1 MQATFVNPVLAVYVA
16 LFLVFLYG
24 PFLVLAILSFQ
35 TGPNGGPQFPIIEWS
50 TYCYRDIFGLAAPSR
65 IAPLPIRDS
74 LARSLRLAM
83 MTMVASSALGVL
95 SAQRFRTHLHGSSV

>member
-1 MQATFVNPVLAVYVA
+1 MQATIIKPVLAAYTS

-50 TYCYRDIFGLAAPSR
+50 TYWYRDIFGLTPPSR
-65 IAPLPIRDS
+65 IAP
-74 LARSLRLAM
+74 
-83 MTMVASSALGVL
+83 
-95 SAQRFRTHLHGSSV
+95 